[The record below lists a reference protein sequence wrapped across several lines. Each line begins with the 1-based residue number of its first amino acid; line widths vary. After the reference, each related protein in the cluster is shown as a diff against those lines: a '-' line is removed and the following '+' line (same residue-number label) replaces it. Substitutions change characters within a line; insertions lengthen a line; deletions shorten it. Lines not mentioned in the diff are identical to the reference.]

1 MFNNSF
7 EVDRVLMALGE
18 QISTLTPEHF
28 NLVVCGGSAL
38 NALGLIRRTTKD
50 VDVLAILHHDRQG
63 EMHIKSASPLPSI
76 LLQAAERVGRDFGL
90 PPDWLNAGPTLAITQ
105 GMPKDWL
112 ERLEVRLYGDALAV
126 HFLSRYDQIHFKL
139 YAAVDQ
145 SGKHY
150 QDLLA
155 LQPTSAELEASARW
169 TLTQDV
175 SEPFKD
181 QLKKMLIALGVPDVA
196 QRL

>member
-1 MFNNSF
+1 MLDNSH
-7 EVDRVLMALGE
+7 EVDRVLSALGE
-18 QISTLTPEHF
+18 QLSTLGPERF
-28 NLVVCGGSAL
+28 DLAVCGGSAL

-50 VDVLAILHHDRQG
+50 VDVLAILHQDRQG
-63 EMHIKSASPLPSI
+63 GLRPKSALPLPAI

-90 PPDWLNAGPTLAITQ
+90 PPDWLNSGPTLALTQ
-105 GMPKDWL
+105 GMPKGWL

-155 LQPTSAELEASARW
+155 LHPTPTELEASARW

-181 QLKKMLIALGVPDVA
+181 QLKKMLTAMGVNDVA
-196 QRL
+196 RRL